1 MIYELR
7 TYYAAPGKVEALHN
21 RFRNLTLRIFER
33 YNMEVVGFWTPQK
46 RTDTSGDLIYL
57 LRFESEEALR
67 QAWARFSADPE
78 WIQGRDETHK
88 DGVLAIEVRSQ
99 ILLPTD
105 YSPLS

>member
-21 RFRNLTLRIFER
+21 RFRNLTLRIFQR

-46 RTDTSGDLIYL
+46 RTDNSGDLIYL

-67 QAWARFSADPE
+67 QAWARFRADPE
-78 WIQGRDETHK
+78 WVQGKEESRRE
-88 DGVLAIEVRSQ
+88 GALVLEVKS
-99 ILLPTD
+99 
-105 YSPLS
+105 